1 MDPIQDISKQI
12 LKMKTAYL
20 NEINEAGILAF
31 KEIVKHFSPWLS
43 DLALT
48 VLQKIWH
55 VVFIEE
61 LSFPLTLC

>member
-1 MDPIQDISKQI
+1 
-12 LKMKTAYL
+12 MKTAYL

-31 KEIVKHFSPWLS
+31 KDIVKHFSPWLS

-61 LSFPLTLC
+61 LSFPLTLR